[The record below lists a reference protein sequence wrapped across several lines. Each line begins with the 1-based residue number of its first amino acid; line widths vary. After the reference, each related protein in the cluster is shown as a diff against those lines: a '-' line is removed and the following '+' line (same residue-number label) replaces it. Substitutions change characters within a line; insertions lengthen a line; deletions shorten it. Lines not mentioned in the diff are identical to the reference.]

1 MIAPFALSL
10 ALWMAAASANVVVVT
25 VPKGS
30 VTIPL
35 EPSGKAELKRDGTVT
50 RVKIELERLVPPLVS
65 GPAYNTYVA
74 WSVSPEGSYE
84 NIGELDLDK
93 NKGRLEATTR
103 FGQVGIL
110 VTAEPHY
117 MVDRPSAAVVS
128 RSQNPKSDDVRRV
141 NVSIIVGT
149 YDYSAVATSTT
160 ATLPILVLEAR
171 AAMQIAKSNEADR
184 WAETEYRQAVVA
196 SDTME
201 EMVSRASPIDIVAQ
215 SAHEAIRRAQQAVTT
230 AREKKLSLALEN
242 AQQEVTTLKKEVE
255 TLNAQ
260 VRQVTDQR
268 NTATAQ
274 VQRLTADLAAA
285 NRDRQQVTQERD
297 QALARERTASREL
310 ADLKSKEQDLQ
321 TRLVLPLRNDFY
333 DVEGAALSPAGR
345 EALTHL
351 IGIAEAI
358 SGTVRLEGPAPDALF
373 DAARQFLIEGG
384 IAQDRIVLKR

>member
-1 MIAPFALSL
+1 MMASL
-10 ALWMAAASANVVVVT
+10 AMGLGLLIAAANANVVVVT
-25 VPKGS
+25 LTKGS

-35 EPSGKAELKRDGTVT
+35 DPSGKAELKRDGTVT
-50 RVKIELERLVPPLVS
+50 RVKIELEHLVPPLVA

-84 NIGELDLDK
+84 NIGELELNKD
-93 NKGRLEATTR
+93 KGRLEATTR

-128 RSQNPKSDDVRRV
+128 RSLNPRGNDIRRM
-141 NVSIIVGT
+141 NVSLEVGT
-149 YDYSAVATSTT
+149 YDYSAVTTSTV

-171 AAMQIAKSNEADR
+171 AALQVAKTNQADR
-184 WAETEYRQAVVA
+184 WAETEYRRAVVA

-201 EMVSRASPIDIVAQ
+201 EMVSRASPFDIVAQ
-215 SAHEAIRRAQQAVTT
+215 SANEVIRRAQQSVTA
-230 AREKKLSLALEN
+230 ARDKKAGVALEN
-242 AQQEVTTLKKEVE
+242 AQVEITTLKQEAE

-260 VRQVTDQR
+260 IRQLTDQR

-297 QALARERTASREL
+297 QAIARERTASRDL
-310 ADLKSKEQDLQ
+310 ADLKKKEQDLQ
-321 TRLVLPLRNDFY
+321 SLLVLPLRAEFF
-333 DVEGAALSPAGR
+333 DVEGATLSPAGR
-345 EALTHL
+345 DALTHL
-351 IGIAEAI
+351 IGIAGVI

-384 IAQDRIVLKR
+384 IVQDRIVLKR